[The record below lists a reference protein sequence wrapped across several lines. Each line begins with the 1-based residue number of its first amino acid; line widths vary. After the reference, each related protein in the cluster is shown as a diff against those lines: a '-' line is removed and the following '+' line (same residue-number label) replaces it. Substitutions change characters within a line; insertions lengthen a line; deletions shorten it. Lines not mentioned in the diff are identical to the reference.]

1 MSADAQQIFPTQM
14 LAEHADRR
22 PEFDAVA
29 ERRYAQI
36 IECGEAIPWNEMRIY
51 LEDRAAGRASRRPAS
66 RALSGMPVGKR

>member
-22 PEFDAVA
+22 SEFDAVA

-51 LEDRAAGRASRRPAS
+51 LEDRAAGRPSRCPDA
-66 RALSGMPVGKR
+66 RALSARPIGKS